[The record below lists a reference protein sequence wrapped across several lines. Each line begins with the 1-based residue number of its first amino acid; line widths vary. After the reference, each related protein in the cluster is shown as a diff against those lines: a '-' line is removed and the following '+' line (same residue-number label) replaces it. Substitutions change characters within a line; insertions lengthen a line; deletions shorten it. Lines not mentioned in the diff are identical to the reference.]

1 MDEFV
6 DHVFIVRAD
15 LLWMLEDRVFSILLN
30 LIGQLAANFV
40 GGGGHTIEVSEAV
53 IWAYHAKH
61 DNYYHMTAE
70 LMAR

>member
-1 MDEFV
+1 LV
-6 DHVFIVRAD
+6 DHILFVHAD
-15 LLWMLEDRVFSILLN
+15 LLWLFDNRAFSILLN

-40 GGGGHTIEVSEAV
+40 GGGGHTIEVSETV

-61 DNYYHMTAE
+61 DNYYHLTAE